1 MGRKTTNRYFAFS
14 DLLNYTPKH
23 KADVEQNHYP
33 YTGDIGLG
41 NSFDQ
46 YGTGPGD
53 RNNGH
58 YVCFIHSSL
67 KLAGI
72 IQDIPS
78 PPGRYTEWTAKKV
91 REFQQKY
98 KLAFVDGVV
107 DSETKSAFSY
117 LWSATKETGSYQK
130 SLEEIEKDYKNHPNF
145 KASVLKYVEATML
158 ADHVGSAKRGQI
170 SRISYTDS
178 RLSPDNIEGQFY
190 IAIPDSCLGKEIKS
204 IKIRTGK
211 VCGCTIKGI
220 HFTEADYNAN
230 LGQENYETLWDNR
243 TKNLT
248 PKGAVTLI
256 RPGSTETISVEGIKD
271 GHKYKYVRLLVE
283 GSSFVAA
290 GSTTDGGYVPTP
302 NRQLVGVRYEG
313 TGASRVRFDIYSAA
327 PFEEGPF
334 DAPDLGDG
342 VGGGG
347 GGGGYVPRRRIV
359 RRARSSSDESC
370 INF

>member
-1 MGRKTTNRYFAFS
+1 VS
-14 DLLNYTPKH
+14 DNSDAKQ
-23 KADVEQNHYP
+23 QNHFP

-53 RNNGH
+53 SNRGH

-72 IQDIPS
+72 IKDIPV
-78 PPGRYTEWTAKKV
+78 PHGKYTDWTARKV
-91 REFQQKY
+91 KEFQQKY

-117 LWSATKETGSYQK
+117 LWSVTKETGSYQK
-130 SLEEIEKDYKNHPNF
+130 SLAVVEKDYEDHPKF
-145 KASVLKYVEATML
+145 KASVLKYIEAAML

-170 SRISYTDS
+170 SRITYTDS
-178 RLSPDNIEGQFY
+178 RLSPDIIEGQFY
-190 IAIPDSCLGKEIKS
+190 IAIPDNCLGKEIKS

-211 VCGCTIKGI
+211 VCGCTIKAI

-230 LGQENYETLWDNR
+230 LGEANYKTLWDNR

-248 PKGAVTLI
+248 PKGAVTSI
-256 RPGSTETISVEGIKD
+256 EPGSTATISVEGIKD
-271 GHKYKYVRLLVE
+271 GHRYKYVRLLVE
-283 GSSFVAA
+283 GSSFVTA
-290 GSTTDGGYVPTP
+290 GSTTDGTHVAPP
-302 NRQLVGVRYEG
+302 NRQKIGWRYEG
-313 TGASRVRFDIYSAA
+313 TGASRVRFDFYSAE

-334 DAPDLGDG
+334 PDPDLSGD
-342 VGGGG
+342 GGGG
-347 GGGGYVPRRRIV
+347 GGSRVGDGTGYIPPRRSV

-370 INF
+370 ISF